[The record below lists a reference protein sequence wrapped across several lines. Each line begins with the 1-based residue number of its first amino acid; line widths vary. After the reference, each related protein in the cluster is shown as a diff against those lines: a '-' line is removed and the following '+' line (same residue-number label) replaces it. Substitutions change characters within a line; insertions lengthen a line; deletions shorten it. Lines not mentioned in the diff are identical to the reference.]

1 MSDEITNNNNKLIQ
15 ENELN
20 KLSDLP
26 EKEKEE
32 KSKLIN

>member
-1 MSDEITNNNNKLIQ
+1 MSNEITKYNNNLTQ

-26 EKEKEE
+26 EEEKEE